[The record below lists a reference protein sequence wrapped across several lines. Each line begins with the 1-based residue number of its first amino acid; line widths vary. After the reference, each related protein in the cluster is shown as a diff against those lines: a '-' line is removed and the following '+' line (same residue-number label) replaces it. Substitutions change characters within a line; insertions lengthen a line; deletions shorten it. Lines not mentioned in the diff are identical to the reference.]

1 MDDIN
6 LMILFIDLFNKVFD
20 FLLIEGMV
28 KLNQMDTILYNAQRQ
43 GRISFYITSHGEE
56 ATHFGPAA
64 ALQPTD
70 LVFGQYREPG
80 I

>member
-1 MDDIN
+1 MT
-6 LMILFIDLFNKVFD
+6 K
-20 FLLIEGMV
+20 LLIGMV
-28 KLNQMDTILYNAQRQ
+28 RLNQMDTILYEAQRQ

-64 ALQPTD
+64 ALRDDD

-80 I
+80 IEVFD